1 MRIEHATSA
10 SGSKSEEEAAM
21 REEALSDVLD
31 VGPVA
36 MRMVRQLR
44 RQVLAGGLKAGA
56 ELPSVREL
64 ARVSGSGVVSA
75 HRALQRIES
84 EGWASRGG
92 GRRLRISQDAVRL
105 AEAQLRQEPPTRIFW
120 LSPSRVRLSSE
131 MAVNTISEG
140 LFRVFP
146 GCSPHFLY
154 VDLSV
159 GFGSVEQLIRQNT
172 ELPCEVGYVL
182 AGMPPAFKRLF
193 ATYELPCVVPGYV
206 EPGVGL
212 PCVCEDMVTVGRMAG
227 ELLCRSGRVVA
238 LCHQE
243 LIGAEVFLVEGVQ
256 EAARTMGVRAPGAAE
271 FYYHL
276 LPDVADYARAIDL
289 LLDQNDGSL
298 GILAVQPEFAMLAL
312 QAAARRHIR
321 IPEQVQVV
329 ALHHHPMYSFV
340 YPAISSIG
348 PYSLV
353 ELGRRCAEM
362 LAESMGGRPKV
373 APREIIR
380 STLIERESTLPRTT
394 GVQRAAS

>member
-1 MRIEHATSA
+1 MR
-10 SGSKSEEEAAM
+10 
-21 REEALSDVLD
+21 REEGLNDVLD

-36 MRMVRQLR
+36 MRVVRQLR
-44 RQVLAGGLKAGA
+44 RQVLSGGLKVGEA
-56 ELPSVREL
+56 LPSVREL
-64 ARVSGSGVVSA
+64 ARTSGAGVVSA

-84 EGWASRGG
+84 EGWANRGG
-92 GRRLRISQDAVRL
+92 GRRLRISHDAIRL
-105 AEAQLRQEPPTRIFW
+105 AEAQLRQEPPTRVFW

-140 LFRVFP
+140 LFQVFP
-146 GCSPHFLY
+146 GCSPHYLY
-154 VDLSV
+154 VDLSA
-159 GFGSVEQLIRQNT
+159 GFGPVEQLIRQNA

-206 EPGVGL
+206 EPGVSL
-212 PCVCEDMVTVGRMAG
+212 PCVYEDMVNVGRMAG
-227 ELLCRSGRVVA
+227 ELLCRSRRVVA

-243 LIGAEVFLVEGVQ
+243 LVGAEVFLVEGVR
-256 EAARTMGVRAPGAAE
+256 EAARVMGAHIPSAAE

-276 LPDVADYARAIDL
+276 MPDMADYARAIDL
-289 LLDQNDGSL
+289 LLDQSDAPL

-312 QAAARRHIR
+312 QAAARRR
-321 IPEQVQVV
+321 IPIPERVQVV
-329 ALHHHPMYSFV
+329 ALHHHPMYSFA
-340 YPAISSIG
+340 YPAITSIG

-362 LAESMGGRPKV
+362 LAQSMGGRPKA

-380 STLIERESTLPRTT
+380 STLVERESTLPRAT
-394 GVQRAAS
+394 GAQRPAAG